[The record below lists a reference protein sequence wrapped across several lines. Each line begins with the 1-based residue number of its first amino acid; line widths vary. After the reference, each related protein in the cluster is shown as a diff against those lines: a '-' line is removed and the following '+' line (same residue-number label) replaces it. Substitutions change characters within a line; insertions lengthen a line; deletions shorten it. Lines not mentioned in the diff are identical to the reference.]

1 MKNKIRIY
9 YNKFKIEFQELINH
23 KEYITNKIKQYAAQL
38 IGTLATTSIIT
49 IGLGF
54 LQSKD
59 YISPNTMVLLILL
72 SFVESWI
79 FYEDNIKH
87 RQNINAPQRNL
98 PDKDTIIVRFETKKV
113 EDTQKIFMKTI
124 ARSSLEKKSKWWGSR
139 SDVYSQRTN

>member
-72 SFVESWI
+72 SFVES
-79 FYEDNIKH
+79 
-87 RQNINAPQRNL
+87 
-98 PDKDTIIVRFETKKV
+98 
-113 EDTQKIFMKTI
+113 
-124 ARSSLEKKSKWWGSR
+124 
-139 SDVYSQRTN
+139 